1 MIRVT
6 ALSNAR
12 LALAFIDYM
21 KTQGVDM
28 ELRPQG
34 RYAELWLAQDE
45 KLAQVESAL
54 EAFLLDPQHPRY
66 QAASWRTGSLHY
78 RGETGAGLRGWLPAL
93 RQQAGPLTLGVTALC
108 VLVFFLMA
116 LIGDDRVMAAL
127 LYPAGPAQYGQ
138 IWRWVSH
145 AFLHFSLLHLLF
157 NVVWWW
163 YLAGLTERYRGRASL
178 AILFVLS
185 AVVSGMVQSH
195 FSGIFFGGLSG
206 VVYALM
212 GYVWWHGEKNPGGPL
227 FMPLGVIVFALLWLI
242 AGYFNILGIAIANAA
257 HVAGLV
263 TGLLMAFWQTR
274 RGQSHGYQR

>member
-45 KLAQVESAL
+45 KLAQVETAL
-54 EAFLLDPQHPRY
+54 EAFLLEPEHPRY

-78 RGETGAGLRGWLPAL
+78 RGETGSGLRGWLPAL

-108 VLVFFLMA
+108 VLVFILMA
-116 LIGDDRVMAAL
+116 LLGDDRVMAAL
-127 LYPAGPAQYGQ
+127 AYPAGPAQYVQ

-157 NVVWWW
+157 NV
-163 YLAGLTERYRGRASL
+163 
-178 AILFVLS
+178 ILPRH
-185 AVVSGMVQSH
+185 QK
-195 FSGIFFGGLSG
+195 LSG
-206 VVYALM
+206 D
-212 GYVWWHGEKNPGGPL
+212 GG
-227 FMPLGVIVFALLWLI
+227 ARSWLI

-274 RGQSHGYQR
+274 RSQRHGDQR